1 MNVKANS
8 AAGKRSTCCLALMAI
23 FYLSSESQGQNAS
36 AVNANR
42 VEMSKAALSQVEV
55 IKNVEYGQA
64 DGESL
69 KLDVYQ
75 LPAQSDTLRPGV
87 VFVHGGGWTGG
98 DKGSWAAQA
107 RDLAAKGYVAVSVN
121 YRLAPN
127 HSYPANIEDVQR
139 AVRWL
144 RSQSAAYHVD
154 TARLGAMGDSAG
166 GHLATMLGVTDAK
179 SDAAPFVSSRV
190 QCVVD
195 YYGRMDLTL
204 DPTGTGG
211 HDYRPA
217 YIGKS
222 KADALAAYRAASP
235 IFHIDAQTCPILIVQ
250 GTHDPQVEPQQSKN
264 MLAALDKANIE
275 SSLLLLNGQGH
286 GFSGESARQAWAA
299 ACEFFDRHLK
309 PTRPSAVQT
318 ANKL

>member
-1 MNVKANS
+1 MNVKTNS
-8 AAGKRSTCCLALMAI
+8 VTGEKSTCCLALVIM
-23 FYLSSESQGQNAS
+23 FCLSGGSRGQNAPTVLS
-36 AVNANR
+36 NR
-42 VEMSKAALSQVEV
+42 VEMSKATLSQVEV
-55 IKNVEYGQA
+55 LKNVEYGQA
-64 DGESL
+64 GGESL

-75 LPAQSDTLRPGV
+75 LPAQGNALRPGV

-98 DKGSWAAQA
+98 DKGAWATQA

-121 YRLAPN
+121 YRLAPGYP
-127 HSYPANIEDVQR
+127 YPANIKDVQR

-144 RSQSAAYHVD
+144 RTQTAAYHVD
-154 TARLGAMGDSAG
+154 GTRLGAIGDSAG

-179 SDAAPFVSSRV
+179 SDAAPFVPSRV

-222 KADALAAYRAASP
+222 KADALAAYREASP

-286 GFSGESARQAWAA
+286 GFSGESARQAWGA

-309 PTRPSAVQT
+309 PTRPAAVQT
-318 ANKL
+318 AAKQ